1 MAIRHDKVRIEFT
14 KIDGDGAL
22 VYFTS
27 MIIDVPAIL
36 EVIEGR
42 KHPVIE
48 ELPAGTIQYSL
59 VDENTQALDM
69 WDTAYQSKQSKSVS
83 IYMDES
89 MTEALGLTYYGKQ
102 TEIQQIDVTPRCLI
116 ELRGTQGYDRDHMR
130 IFQANGLDNLIT
142 LENEGYGWFK
152 VVKGGNND

>member
-1 MAIRHDKVRIEFT
+1 MAIRHDKVRIELS
-14 KIDGDGAL
+14 KDNQL
-22 VYFTS
+22 TS

-42 KHPVIE
+42 RNAVTE
-48 ELPAGTIQYSL
+48 ELEAGTIHYSL
-59 VDENTQALDM
+59 VDENAEDLKM
-69 WDTAYQSKQSKSVS
+69 WDTAYQTKQSKSVS

-102 TEIQQIDVTPRCLI
+102 KEAEVIDVTPRCLI

-130 IFQANGLDNLIT
+130 IFQANGLDNLMS